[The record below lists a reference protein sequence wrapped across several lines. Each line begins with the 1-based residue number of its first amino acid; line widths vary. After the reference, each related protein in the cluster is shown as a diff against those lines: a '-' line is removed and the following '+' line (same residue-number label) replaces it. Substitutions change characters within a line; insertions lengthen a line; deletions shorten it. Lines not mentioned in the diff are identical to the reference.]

1 MWDIVIL
8 LCFDDIIYII
18 IKFVIFYSLEW
29 KKLKDKKEIMVDV
42 LILFVGIIMNN
53 VIYFD

>member
-18 IKFVIFYSLEW
+18 VKFVIFYSLEW
-29 KKLKDKKEIMVDV
+29 KKLKDKKEIMVYV
-42 LILFVGIIMNN
+42 LILFVWVWIM
-53 VIYFD
+53 